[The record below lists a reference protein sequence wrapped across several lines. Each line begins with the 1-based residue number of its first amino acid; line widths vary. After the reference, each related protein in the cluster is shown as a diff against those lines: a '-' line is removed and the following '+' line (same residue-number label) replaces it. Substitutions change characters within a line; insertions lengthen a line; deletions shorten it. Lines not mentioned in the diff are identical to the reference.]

1 MIGLGTIV
9 NVSTILLGGFLGLVF
24 KKILPKRLTDTVM
37 QGVSLAVI
45 IIGLTGALSHIFTVY
60 KGTLQSHYTILIILS
75 LALGGLIGEAIN
87 IEGKINTLAH
97 YLTSK
102 FSKNK
107 DTKNNHQGF
116 ITATLVFCVGAMSIM
131 GSFDD
136 GVRGNTD
143 ILFAKATLDGIAAM
157 IFASTMGPS
166 VLFSAIP
173 VGLYQGLLTI
183 TANFIAPHLTEIM
196 ISQISL
202 IGSIL
207 ILGIGFN
214 LLGMTKIKIGN
225 LLPAIFIPVLYA
237 IINAF

>member
-9 NVSTILLGGFLGLVF
+9 NVSTILIGGFLGIIF

-45 IIGLTGALSHIFTVY
+45 IIGLTGALAHIFTID
-60 KGTLQSHYTILIILS
+60 KGALQPRYTILIILS

-87 IEGKINTLAH
+87 IEGKINTLTH

-102 FSKNK
+102 FSKGEK
-107 DTKNNHQGF
+107 LKNNYQGF
-116 ITATLVFCVGAMSIM
+116 ITATLVFSVGAMSIM

-173 VGLYQGLLTI
+173 VGIYQGLLTLS
-183 TANFIAPHLTEIM
+183 ASFIAPHLTDTM

-214 LLGMTKIKIGN
+214 LLGMTKIKVGN
-225 LLPAIFIPVLYA
+225 LLPAIFIPILYA
-237 IINAF
+237 LFKTL